1 MQMIIKDHKIIYFP
15 SQAPV
20 GQKEDS
26 VILQAAVFQNFF
38 FTISWSVDDPQYL
51 LFIHIASNI

>member
-38 FTISWSVDDPQYL
+38 FFTISWSVDDSQ

>member
-1 MQMIIKDHKIIYFP
+1 MISIALRNYVEFIVNH
-15 SQAPV
+15 APV

-38 FTISWSVDDPQYL
+38 FTISWSVDDPQ

>member
-15 SQAPV
+15 YQAPV

-38 FTISWSVDDPQYL
+38 FTISWSVDDPQ

>member
-20 GQKEDS
+20 GQKKDS
-26 VILQAAVFQNFF
+26 VILQQFFRIFF
-38 FTISWSVDDPQYL
+38 FTISWSVDDPQ

>member
-26 VILQAAVFQNFF
+26 MILQAAVFQNFF
-38 FTISWSVDDPQYL
+38 FTISWSVDDPQ